1 MKQKYHQKISK
12 ALADLAIEKISFL
25 GLSEVF
31 HYFIGKGGL
40 KLLEEKGFD
49 LTVFEQE
56 LKAAESAVRA
66 MVG

>member
-25 GLSEVF
+25 GLSEIF

-40 KLLEEKGFD
+40 KLLEEKGFGVYKK
-49 LTVFEQE
+49 TARGYFELIKKGNE
-56 LKAAESAVRA
+56 
-66 MVG
+66 

>member
-25 GLSEVF
+25 GLSEIF

-40 KLLEEKGFD
+40 KLLEEKGFEVYKN
-49 LTVFEQE
+49 TARGYFKIIKGE
-56 LKAAESAVRA
+56 
-66 MVG
+66 